1 LEIKKIKGNQKINIL
16 KFKIAST
23 NETKKDFTKKK
34 IKKILEIIRSILKK

>member
-34 IKKILEIIRSILKK
+34 NQKDT